1 VQEFLSRMLW
11 FRVLYNRHLEI
22 FQITFWY
29 HKDLVDTDS
38 ISKYLS
44 VDIETLTTTS
54 ISIICPVCGMFQ
66 TVTANQESGKSICI
80 GCNMDIGDSHLIS
93 F

>member
-1 VQEFLSRMLW
+1 L
-11 FRVLYNRHLEI
+11 I
-22 FQITFWY
+22 PTA
-29 HKDLVDTDS
+29 
-38 ISKYLS
+38 YLNIYP

-80 GCNMDIGDSHLIS
+80 GCNMDI
-93 F
+93 